1 MITTNQDPWPK
12 NLSVDLR
19 IVKLLSAK
27 TYEDFPNA
35 LRELIS
41 NAFDA
46 DALKISITVD
56 LEKDFIEIADDGN
69 GMTPGD
75 FDYFLR
81 IAGQQRGKNIS
92 PVFKRKRIGQFGIG
106 FLAIFPFGKTIRIV
120 STARNS
126 DIQFEATIPSEDFLA
141 DNISPIELEK
151 IPIYGTEKRS
161 ESYQSQHKTII
172 QIIGLSRLA
181 RMYFSENEGTGKDQR
196 YVRNWKPQE
205 KLKWWLEENLPL
217 KYPKDSIYNEAFKAS
232 NLPTVK
238 VIFNGKELSRNSPG
252 THIIES
258 KEWEHEGIKCV
269 YCIATDWKSIHPLEE
284 RFLKQR
290 LRNVGVGDRE
300 SFDVQTLGRAYSR
313 MHWLTGEIHYLE
325 GMNELIA
332 IDRQKFYDSPQYEA
346 MKEYFVDRLRYC
358 ANYLEDVDVARRDIN
373 KKLKDSRGS
382 EVGERKE
389 IINRSVKK
397 LESRGF
403 TVISKKTTQTQVE
416 LFSESKSGDKSP
428 VKIDVE
434 KKIVELFE
442 DHPDLLDTL
451 EIGGKSYKLR
461 YVSWDFKRSNTFP
474 AVRMAEDG
482 VIEINTAYP
491 LFTSKRYGDVFKKVF
506 VTLMLL
512 VDQSDSPETM
522 FMKFSQ
528 TLKNEFKEL

>member
-1 MITTNQDPWPK
+1 MVTTNQNPWPK

-46 DALKISITVD
+46 DALKISITVN
-56 LEKDFIEIADDGN
+56 LEKDIIEIADDGN

-92 PVFKRKRIGQFGIG
+92 PVYKRKRIGQFGIG

-141 DNISPIELEK
+141 DNISPIDIEK
-151 IPIYGTEKRS
+151 IPIFGTEKKS
-161 ESYQSQHKTII
+161 ESYRDQHKTII
-172 QIIGLSRLA
+172 QITGLSKLA
-181 RMYFSENEGTGKDQR
+181 RMYFAENEEAGKDQR
-196 YVRNWKPQE
+196 YVRNWESQR

-217 KYPKDSIYNEAFKAS
+217 KYPKNSIYNDAFKDV

-238 VIFNGKELSRNSPG
+238 VTFNGKELFRNSSG
-252 THIIES
+252 THILES
-258 KEWEHEGIKCV
+258 KEWEYEGIKCV
-269 YCIATDWKSIHPLEE
+269 YCIATDWKAIHPLEG
-284 RFLKQR
+284 RYLKQR

-346 MKEYFVDRLRYC
+346 LKEYFVERLRYC
-358 ANYLEDVDVARRDIN
+358 ANYIEDVDVARRDIN

-389 IINRSVKK
+389 IINRNVKK
-397 LESRGF
+397 LELRGF
-403 TVISKKTTQTQVE
+403 KVVVKEISQTQV
-416 LFSESKSGDKSP
+416 KSSSRSNARKKPS
-428 VKIDVE
+428 VSIDIE
-434 KKIVELFE
+434 NKIVEVIE
-442 DHPDLLDTL
+442 NHPDLLDTI
-451 EIGGKSYKLR
+451 EIDGKSYNLR
-461 YVSWDFKRSNTFP
+461 YTSWDFRKTDALP
-474 AVRMAEDG
+474 AVRMGDDDI
-482 VIEINTAYP
+482 IEVNTDYP
-491 LFTSKRYGDVFKKVF
+491 LFSSKRYGDLFKKMF
-506 VTLMLL
+506 VLLMLL
-512 VDQSDSPETM
+512 VDKSRSPEEL
-522 FMKFSQ
+522 FRKFSHA
-528 TLKNEFKEL
+528 LKNETREF